1 MKFDSPIFFAFLSI
15 FILIYF
21 KSIKSKNFQNFFLL
35 TASIFFYAT
44 WDIIFVFILLFNI
57 IVGFLFGKFSNN
69 KKDSFFTIG
78 IIILLFP
85 LFFYKYF
92 YFILTNLASLLSF
105 NLENQSYNL
114 LLPLG
119 ISFYT
124 FHGISYLIDLKNQ
137 KYPVENSF
145 IDYSVFISY
154 FPLLLA
160 GPIERSNTLLPQ
172 LKTFR
177 VFNYNNAV
185 SGTRLILFGLW
196 KKVFISNSLALF
208 NDKIFNNYNNESS
221 LFLLMGVIG
230 FMFQVYSDFSGYT
243 DIARGTSRILGIEL
257 IKNFNFP
264 FFSKSIPEYWS
275 RWHISLSS
283 WLNDYIFNPIAI
295 RLRNYGRFGII
306 ISIFVTFLVSGIWH
320 GASWNFVFWGLLF
333 AFSYLPYTIFQSKL
347 SFTKIKSSNN
357 YTINLLNIFYFQSI
371 LFITFLF
378 FRFPNI
384 KDGFNYLD
392 KLFNFNNI
400 SYSHNFSYFQLTLFF
415 IQIISMLLVDYSI
428 FSRNILF
435 KLFFSNIYFRY
446 ALYTIF
452 SLLILIFI
460 NRNGAQFIYFQ
471 F

>member
-1 MKFDSPIFFAFLSI
+1 MKFDSPIFFTFLSI
-15 FILIYF
+15 FIIIYF
-21 KSIKSKNFQNFFLL
+21 KSIKSKNFQNIFIL
-35 TASIFFYAT
+35 AGSIFFYAT
-44 WDIIFVFILLFNI
+44 WDILFVFILLYNI
-57 IVGFLFGKFSNN
+57 LVGFLFGKFSKN

-78 IIILLFP
+78 IIILLIP

-92 YFILTNLASLLSF
+92 YFILTNLSFLLSI
-105 NLENQSYNL
+105 NIEYQSYNF

-137 KYPVENSF
+137 KYSVEKSF
-145 IDYSVFISY
+145 IDYAVFISY

-177 VFNYNNAV
+177 VFNYDNAV

-221 LFLLMGVIG
+221 LFLFIGVIG

-283 WLNDYIFNPIAI
+283 WLNDYIFNPLAI
-295 RLRNYGRFGII
+295 RLRQYGRIGII

-333 AFSYLPYTIFQSKL
+333 ALSYLPYTIFQSKL

-357 YTINLLNIFYFQSI
+357 YTINLLNIFYFYTI
-371 LFITFLF
+371 LFFTFLF

-384 KDGFNYLD
+384 NDSFIYLKKLFYFNNTNYL
-392 KLFNFNNI
+392 
-400 SYSHNFSYFQLTLFF
+400 HNFSNIQLILFF
-415 IQIISMLLVDYSI
+415 IQIISILLVDYSI
-428 FSRNILF
+428 FSKNIFFILF
-435 KLFFSNIYFRY
+435 FKNRFFRY
-446 ALYTIF
+446 TLYTLF
-452 SLLILIFI
+452 SLMILIFI

>member
-1 MKFDSPIFFAFLSI
+1 MKFDSPIFFAFLAI

-21 KSIKSKNFQNFFLL
+21 KSIKSKNFQNIFLL
-35 TASIFFYAT
+35 TASILFYAT
-44 WDIIFVFILLFNI
+44 WDIIFVSILLFNI

-92 YFILTNLASLLSF
+92 YFILTNLAYLLSF

-257 IKNFNFP
+257 IKNFNYP

-357 YTINLLNIFYFQSI
+357 YTINILNIFYFQSI

-392 KLFNFNNI
+392 KLFNFNNS

-415 IQIISMLLVDYSI
+415 IQIISILLVDYSI

>member
-1 MKFDSPIFFAFLSI
+1 MKFDSPIFFTFLSI
-15 FILIYF
+15 FIIIYF
-21 KSIKSKNFQNFFLL
+21 KSIKSKNFQNIFIL
-35 TASIFFYAT
+35 AGSIFFYAT
-44 WDIIFVFILLFNI
+44 WDILFVFILLYNI
-57 IVGFLFGKFSNN
+57 LVGFLFGKFSKN

-78 IIILLFP
+78 IIILLIP

-92 YFILTNLASLLSF
+92 YFILTNLSFLLSI
-105 NLENQSYNL
+105 NIEYQSYNF

-137 KYPVENSF
+137 KYSVEKSF
-145 IDYSVFISY
+145 IDYAVFISY

-177 VFNYNNAV
+177 VFNYDNAV

-221 LFLLMGVIG
+221 LFLFIGVIG

-283 WLNDYIFNPIAI
+283 WLNDYIFNPLAI
-295 RLRNYGRFGII
+295 RLRQYGRIGII

-333 AFSYLPYTIFQSKL
+333 ALSYLPYTIFQSKL

-357 YTINLLNIFYFQSI
+357 YTINLLNIFYFYTI
-371 LFITFLF
+371 LFFTFLF

-384 KDGFNYLD
+384 NDSFIYLKKLFYFNNTNYL
-392 KLFNFNNI
+392 
-400 SYSHNFSYFQLTLFF
+400 HNFSNIQLILFF
-415 IQIISMLLVDYSI
+415 IQIISILLVDYSI
-428 FSRNILF
+428 FSKNIFFILF
-435 KLFFSNIYFRY
+435 YKNRFFRY
-446 ALYTIF
+446 TLYTLF
-452 SLLILIFI
+452 SLMILIFI